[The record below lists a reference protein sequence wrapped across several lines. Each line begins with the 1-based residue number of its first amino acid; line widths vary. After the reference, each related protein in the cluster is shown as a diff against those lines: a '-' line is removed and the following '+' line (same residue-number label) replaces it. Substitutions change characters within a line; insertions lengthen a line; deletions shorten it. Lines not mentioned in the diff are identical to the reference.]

1 MFITKKHLPRRA
13 VLKAAGV
20 SLALP
25 FLDAMVPAGTALAQ
39 TAAVPRL
46 RTGFFYIPHG
56 AIMGNTSHGPSLDKW
71 TPSGSG
77 ATFKLSPILAS
88 LEPYKKYVSSFGNLQ
103 NAATAGSVHSFTPAT
118 WLSATRPDTGAPRAH
133 MATTLDQVI
142 AKIIGQETPLPSLE
156 VAAETTVQS
165 AAGGGGYYSTL
176 SFRDAESPLPMEPNP
191 RKVFLQLF
199 GEGDTPQER
208 ATINT
213 RTSSLLDLILEGTKS
228 LKGNLGNGDRA
239 ALDGYLESVREVERR
254 TQKAGAKD
262 LSALTIPEAPVGE
275 QDAFAEQVKLMFDL
289 VALAY
294 QADLTRVASYIMAAE
309 GTNRTVQ
316 PHRYSGFLPSRLTP
330 RQRSDE
336 NRKAGQDPD
345 VAPRAVCGLR
355 QEDGGDARRSGI
367 AARSLDLHVRIE
379 HEQQRPTRQLPGAE
393 HRGWRRQRQDE
404 ARWPAYR
411 AAGAH
416 ADRESPPDAASE
428 GRCRTRRVRRQHGHD
443 RGGLRVMAVSLNRR
457 DVLKG
462 ALGVFATWTSSRV
475 LSAQQ
480 AFGGVRRLTDQM
492 TVVDGGGSNVLAF
505 FTGEGFV
512 LVDGGAPK
520 SFEKVMASLDAN
532 AKVNTLF
539 NTHHHVDQTGNNEMF
554 SAGTKIVAHKRTLE
568 WMSADHWIQADD
580 RYEKARPKVARPT
593 ETFLASGSLNTGR
606 RADRL
611 RVPASGPYERRYLC
625 PLQECKRSGGGRR
638 GIAAARSRARL
649 PDRSVDRRARGCDG
663 CPPDARE

>member
-25 FLDAMVPAGTALAQ
+25 FLDAMVPARTALAQ
-39 TAAVPRL
+39 TAAAPKL

-142 AKIIGQETPLPSLE
+142 ATIIGQETPLPSLE

-228 LKGNLGNGDRA
+228 LKANLGSGDRA
-239 ALDGYLESVREVERR
+239 VLDGYLESVREVERR
-254 TQKAGAKD
+254 TQKAAAKD
-262 LSALTIPEAPVGE
+262 LSAFSIPEAPVGE
-275 QDAFAEQVKLMFDL
+275 LDAFAEQVTLMFDL

-309 GTNRTVQ
+309 GTNRTYNHIGV
-316 PHRYSGFLPSRLTP
+316 
-330 RQRSDE
+330 
-336 NRKAGQDPD
+336 PD
-345 VAPRAVCGLR
+345 SFHPVSHHAN
-355 QEDGGDARRSGI
+355 
-367 AARSLDLHVRIE
+367 DLARIE
-379 HEQQRPTRQLPGAE
+379 KLARIQTWHLEQFAGFVKKMAE
-393 HRGWRRQRQDE
+393 TPDGQGSLLDHSIFMYGSNMSNS
-404 ARWPAYR
+404 
-411 AAGAH
+411 
-416 ADRESPPDAASE
+416 DR
-428 GRCRTRRVRRQHGHD
+428 HD
-443 RGGLRVMAVSLNRR
+443 NYPEPNI
-457 DVLKG
+457 
-462 ALGVFATWTSSRV
+462 
-475 LSAQQ
+475 
-480 AFGGVRRLTDQM
+480 
-492 TVVDGGGSNVLAF
+492 VVGGGSGKMKLGGQHLVLPERTPIANLHLTLLQKVGVERGSF
-505 FTGEGFV
+505 GDSTG
-512 LVDGGAPK
+512 
-520 SFEKVMASLDAN
+520 
-532 AKVNTLF
+532 T
-539 NTHHHVDQTGNNEMF
+539 
-554 SAGTKIVAHKRTLE
+554 I
-568 WMSADHWIQADD
+568 ADI
-580 RYEKARPKVARPT
+580 
-593 ETFLASGSLNTGR
+593 
-606 RADRL
+606 
-611 RVPASGPYERRYLC
+611 
-625 PLQECKRSGGGRR
+625 
-638 GIAAARSRARL
+638 
-649 PDRSVDRRARGCDG
+649 
-663 CPPDARE
+663 